1 MMSIETNLL
10 TTVQEV
16 YFDLCDLQEKLY
28 CRGVNLHGFEE
39 FKNLD
44 QFIDEQIMKLN
55 YLDHHLAKY
64 LNLENEN
71 A

>member
-1 MMSIETNLL
+1 MSIETILL

-16 YFDLCDLQEKLY
+16 YFDLEDLQTKLY
-28 CRGVNLHGFEE
+28 CKSVNLHGFDE

-64 LNLENEN
+64 FNLENEN